1 MTTLSDRCTMGSNE
15 IKQQQP
21 QQQLNIKECVITKCF
36 HDVHP

>member
-1 MTTLSDRCTMGSNE
+1 MTTLSDRCTMGSKE
-15 IKQQQP
+15 IKQQQ